1 MELVLFSFACVL
13 FTTPLEIESWFSIY
27 LRKLVRMFG
36 HVIFNFLIEI
46 TSSKENSRSSTSKQS
61 DGKTS
66 RKSKR
71 TVAQRQQS
79 THVEVDITSEHTK
92 KPRTKKNVVSTNK
105 GSDDVVSKVTTQRV
119 RKSQKVLEGVTVPVH
134 VESSTRGR
142 DDEKR
147 TSKKKA
153 VYKPSTKIKKG
164 RRA

>member
-1 MELVLFSFACVL
+1 MLC
-13 FTTPLEIESWFSIY
+13 SI
-27 LRKLVRMFG
+27 
-36 HVIFNFLIEI
+36 FLIEI
-46 TSSKENSRSSTSKQS
+46 TSSKENNRSSTSKQS
-61 DGKTS
+61 DGKTTS

-71 TVAQRQQS
+71 TVTQRQQS

-105 GSDDVVSKVTTQRV
+105 SSDVVSKVTTQRV
-119 RKSQKVLEGVTVPVH
+119 RKGQKVLEGVTVPEH

-164 RRA
+164 RRG

>member
-1 MELVLFSFACVL
+1 M
-13 FTTPLEIESWFSIY
+13 
-27 LRKLVRMFG
+27 
-36 HVIFNFLIEI
+36 
-46 TSSKENSRSSTSKQS
+46 TSSKENSRSSTSKRS
-61 DGKTS
+61 DGKTSS

-105 GSDDVVSKVTTQRV
+105 DSDDVVSKVTTTQRV
-119 RKSQKVLEGVTVPVH
+119 RKGQKVLEGVTVPVH